1 MRSGREQSKQPSEW
15 RHDYVE
21 QYQQSPLE
29 GVKHCVKND
38 EDQEHGNRQ
47 YQKQSRVRPLLARV
61 LSRPIDVIALR
72 KFHILVHL
80 GDRFQ
85 GFGPVRS

>member
-1 MRSGREQSKQPSEW
+1 
-15 RHDYVE
+15 
-21 QYQQSPLE
+21 
-29 GVKHCVKND
+29 
-38 EDQEHGNRQ
+38 
-47 YQKQSRVRPLLARV
+47 
-61 LSRPIDVIALR
+61 VIALR